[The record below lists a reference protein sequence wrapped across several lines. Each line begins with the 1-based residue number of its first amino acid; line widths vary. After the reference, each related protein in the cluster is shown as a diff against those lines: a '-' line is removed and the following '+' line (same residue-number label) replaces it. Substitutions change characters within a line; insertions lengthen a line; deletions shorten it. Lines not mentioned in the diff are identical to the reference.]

1 MTDKPVEKEEHTT
14 RFEEQPLSDRTM
26 SRFRTR
32 LRVIWLVFYN
42 HYREILFLSVTW
54 IVLPIFNMVYYK
66 NE

>member
-1 MTDKPVEKEEHTT
+1 MTDKPVKKEEHTT

-66 NE
+66 K